1 MATPEC
7 WTSTWA
13 ETEKRTS
20 PWAFSFQENLPQT
33 ARRNRTIQS
42 IHLQAS
48 LLRWVHTSLYA
59 MVITGPLQ
67 TLARNYRVRDGE
79 AIYSP
84 LLGGSVR
91 MSVANEETLEF
102 PIKRQNAYIFLL
114 SASLST
120 WHSPWVKQA
129 VEEEGGTCCWRKMG
143 SKRRDWVGWE
153 GWRTYRPSL
162 QTDATINKATVRWK
176 STVKWAPI

>member
-7 WTSTWA
+7 WTSAWA

-33 ARRNRTIQS
+33 ARRNRIIQS

-79 AIYSP
+79 EIHSP

-102 PIKRQNAYIFLL
+102 PIKRQNASIFLL

-120 WHSPWVKQA
+120 
-129 VEEEGGTCCWRKMG
+129 
-143 SKRRDWVGWE
+143 
-153 GWRTYRPSL
+153 
-162 QTDATINKATVRWK
+162 
-176 STVKWAPI
+176 